1 MLRGEASAAS
11 VASACVAPAGLA
23 AGGVGAGVGAAG
35 VAPAGVGAAGATT
48 TGGATAVGGAAAS
61 VIGAGGA
68 AGLGFLTYVPS
79 LCCSQ
84 VNSSFSHDGPKLMVV
99 ATDSASEGAVGCAAV
114 ALGSAT
120 GGTGTIAS
128 VTGG

>member
-1 MLRGEASAAS
+1 MFGAEAGAAG
-11 VASACVAPAGLA
+11 VASAGVA
-23 AGGVGAGVGAAG
+23 AGVGAAG

-48 TGGATAVGGAAAS
+48 TGGATAVGAASVGGAAAS